1 MVLYRIAKKGYS
13 RDLSGTGPRLYGGR
27 WNPKGVSVVY
37 ASETRALAVLEFY
50 VHLSRP
56 VILPGL
62 CVVSIEIPDTVT
74 RKEITVADLPGGW
87 RAYPAPPE
95 LATIGAE
102 WVSSGESLLLRVPS
116 AVMPPEC
123 NVLINPAHLEMKNVH
138 ILEIEKYVLDQRLIS

>member
-1 MVLYRIAKKGYS
+1 MIVYRIAKNAYS

-37 ASETRALAVLEFY
+37 TSETRSLAVLEFY
-50 VHLSRP
+50 VHLSRA

-62 CVVSIEIPDTVT
+62 CLVSIKIPDRVSS
-74 RKEITVADLPGGW
+74 KEITVADLPKDW

-95 LATIGAE
+95 LAALGAK
-102 WVSSGESLLLRVPS
+102 WIRSGESLLLCVPS

-123 NVLINPAHLEMKNVH
+123 NILINPAHPEMKNVQ
-138 ILEIEKYVLDQRLIS
+138 IIEIEKYILDKRLLS